1 MKTIFSNREFKV
13 NDEVVSIF
21 GNGIVKDVNEMAVKV
36 LLENNE
42 LVFFNHDGKMD
53 KEHQYPSFF
62 HTDNNPFELAGKY
75 LEMQKSGGVPLMRNP
90 PPPPAPTETPI
101 EELGKNDSV
110 FCIANGDCVTE
121 GKTYFVT
128 RNYGDGIAIIDDE
141 RDEHDYDW
149 SEAKQLFR
157 TSPPQTET
165 PIPKITNY
173 EKPTSY
179 SGSASGIN
187 RAELLEVVKSV
198 AVYYSDAAKCVNYAK
213 ALINEVDKEVENGK

>member
-1 MKTIFSNREFKV
+1 MFSKEELKIIHANTIYRLTNDKLIFEREKALSKSVFDKLSQTLT
-13 NDEVVSIF
+13 ND
-21 GNGIVKDVNEMAVKV
+21 
-36 LLENNE
+36 
-42 LVFFNHDGKMD
+42 
-53 KEHQYPSFF
+53 
-62 HTDNNPFELAGKY
+62 T
-75 LEMQKSGGVPLMRNP
+75 P
-90 PPPPAPTETPI
+90 PPTETPI